1 MISKTLLSI
10 LNCQAVPLRTPY
22 HGSIKGQDITYNAA
36 LFEGPLAGAMAAVD
50 PAELGLTPVI
60 LKDDPVPEPDRKAQL
75 IHALSAIKTRP
86 LRTLAEEALMKK
98 SYLDKLFLGLQNQ
111 LIRQAP
117 DVQFDLEVIKVE
129 EMPLEAL
136 GVSCVIVYARHADEV
151 RPAIS
156 YYVAM
161 VEPETPPFGPL
172 VLGLETGQYRIE
184 RSLLNDYQSPTL
196 KFVLA
201 TVEARLTPLHP
212 GAKWLYAG
220 MTLLPRS
227 IDLDNLTWLQSFTN
241 ILAEA
246 CYTSLWLFRHSHQDL
261 SLECGGFGPF
271 NFEGHWDSFE
281 SKSLTDLYGRPERAE
296 VHIGLAA
303 FQPDCMTSVAW
314 VYGYFDR
321 HRKKNRLQFVITRLE
336 TTLSNTPGTL
346 LLLLALI
353 YEMLRDQTPNTS
365 RQELLK
371 DFDLGDRRPEITL
384 AVDVPVG
391 HPESWPWGPFIAA
404 AQDFKGSGMQRTVER
419 LLEFRYEDTRDY
431 GRVERHF
438 SGYYDGG
445 DIRNIDHRLMTA
457 DAAWF
462 QTFDPIG
469 VPEELRM
476 IHREAILQ
484 GVANQLVITGVTNR
498 LFFDAEFM
506 DCITN
511 LAISRR
517 LRLTI
522 DN

>member
-1 MISKTLLSI
+1 MTSKTSLSI
-10 LNCQAVPLRTPY
+10 LNCQAIPLRT
-22 HGSIKGQDITYNAA
+22 SVRDSLEGQDITYNAT

-50 PAELGLTPVI
+50 PAELGLTPVVP
-60 LKDDPVPEPDRKAQL
+60 KEDPTLEPDKKVQL

-117 DVQFDLEVIKVE
+117 DIQFDLEVIKVE
-129 EMPLEAL
+129 EMPVEAL

-156 YYVAM
+156 YYVVM

-184 RSLLNDYQSPTL
+184 RSLLNDYQSSTL
-196 KFVLA
+196 KIALA

-220 MTLLPRS
+220 MTMIPRS
-227 IDLDNLTWLQSFTN
+227 IDLDHLSWLQNFTN

-246 CYTSLWLFRHSHQDL
+246 CYTSLWLFRSSHQDL
-261 SLECGGFGPF
+261 SLESGNFGPF
-271 NFEGHWDSFE
+271 NFKGHWDLFE
-281 SKSLTDLYGRPERAE
+281 SKSLTDLYGRPVRAE
-296 VHIGLAA
+296 VHLDLAT
-303 FQPDCMTSVAW
+303 FQHDCMTSVVW

-321 HRKKNRLQFVITRLE
+321 HPKKNRLQFVITRLE
-336 TTLSNTPGTL
+336 TTLSKTPGTL
-346 LLLLALI
+346 LLLLILI
-353 YEMLRDQTPNTS
+353 YEMLRNPSFDAS
-365 RQELLK
+365 RQRLSEA
-371 DFDLGDRRPEITL
+371 FDLEDQWDGITL
-384 AVDVPVG
+384 AMDVPVG
-391 HPESWPWGPFIAA
+391 DPESWPWGPFIAA
-404 AQDFKGSGMQRTVER
+404 TQDFKGSGMQRTVER
-419 LLEFRYEDTRDY
+419 LLEFRYDDTQNY
-431 GRVERHF
+431 GRLERHF

-462 QTFDPIG
+462 QTFNYLE

-484 GVANQLVITGVTNR
+484 GVTQQLVITGVTNR
-498 LFFDAEFM
+498 ILFDAEFM

-511 LAISRR
+511 AAISRR

-522 DN
+522 DD